1 MILLLLLSCGGGAT
15 WTLEG
20 AVAPTLP
27 VLDRD
32 HDGRVTE
39 AEYARV
45 SFAGPEFSAVD
56 TDGDGVID
64 VAELR
69 ALVDASDPRDLH
81 GGHVGGRR
89 RVGRPKRGSNGGG
102 GPGGGP
108 GGPGGGPGGHDGPG
122 GGPGG
127 HDGPGGPGGPRA
139 GAGGPGGPGGGPN
152 GGRPPMA
159 GGALPAGAR
168 PLEEQGLEVHPDAYY
183 VLLVLREEVVAADP
197 AVPCPTVADLKRV
210 GLAGSLDSP
219 EARALLDQLA
229 HASDAAHVDFP
240 GELRR

>member
-1 MILLLLLSCGGGAT
+1 MILLLLLSCGGDG

-81 GGHVGGRR
+81 GGHVGGRA
-89 RVGRPKRGSNGGG
+89 RVGRPKRGVNGGG
-102 GPGGGP
+102 GPGVGA
-108 GGPGGGPGGHDGPG
+108 
-122 GGPGG
+122 
-127 HDGPGGPGGPRA
+127 GPRE
-139 GAGGPGGPGGGPN
+139 
-152 GGRPPMA
+152 RS
-159 GGALPAGAR
+159 R
-168 PLEEQGLEVHPDAYY
+168 W
-183 VLLVLREEVVAADP
+183 
-197 AVPCPTVADLKRV
+197 
-210 GLAGSLDSP
+210 S
-219 EARALLDQLA
+219 
-229 HASDAAHVDFP
+229 
-240 GELRR
+240 